1 MYVNVYEACWRQS
14 TDVWKK
20 NDINFLIFQEK
31 TRIMPKYEVIF
42 LCKNSTCHFFL
53 KKVYQCFRE
62 FLIKTIHSFTSIWK
76 KMILLN
82 QIMLKWVLT

>member
-1 MYVNVYEACWRQS
+1 MLTSIYRCM
-14 TDVWKK
+14 KK

-31 TRIMPKYEVIF
+31 TRIMRKYEVIF
-42 LCKNSTCHFFL
+42 YVRTQRVIFF

-82 QIMLKWVLT
+82 QIMLK

>member
-1 MYVNVYEACWRQS
+1 MKHVDVNLQMYE
-14 TDVWKK
+14 K

-31 TRIMPKYEVIF
+31 TRIMRKYEVIF
-42 LCKNSTCHFFL
+42 YVRTQHVIFL

-82 QIMLKWVLT
+82 QIMLK